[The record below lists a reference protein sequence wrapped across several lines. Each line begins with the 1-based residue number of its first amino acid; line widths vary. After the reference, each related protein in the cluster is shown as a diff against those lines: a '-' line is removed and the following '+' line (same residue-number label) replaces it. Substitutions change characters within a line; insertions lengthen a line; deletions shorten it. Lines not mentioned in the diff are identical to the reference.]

1 MSFSWNS
8 CHSWQIKKDLS
19 ANDDQPFTILNT
31 PVHAVTMAKTLA
43 LARRF
48 MAEPRL
54 HQICTTN
61 PEFVMAAQTD
71 ADFRRVLHEADLCLA
86 DGIGLVWAS
95 RWLGAPLPERVP
107 GSELVYHLA
116 ELCAQKGW
124 RLFLLG
130 AAPGVAEQA
139 AAIFQARYPG
149 LIIVGT
155 YAGSPDPA
163 ENEAIVQR
171 INESRADV
179 LFVAYGA
186 PRQDKWIAR
195 NREALTA
202 VRLAIGVGGSLD
214 FVTGKAVRAPCW
226 LQKLGL
232 EWLHRLIKEPWRWRR
247 MLALPRF
254 VVRVILDS
262 EVNDRDR

>member
-1 MSFSWNS
+1 MIELISN
-8 CHSWQIKKDLS
+8 L
-19 ANDDQPFTILNT
+19 QPLIILDT
-31 PVHAVTMAKTLA
+31 PVHAATMADTLA
-43 LARRF
+43 QVRQF
-48 MAEPRL
+48 MIEPRL

-71 ADFRRVLHEADLCLA
+71 DDFRQILWKADLCLP
-86 DGIGLVWAS
+86 DGIGLVVAS
-95 RWLGAPLPERVP
+95 HWVGRQSGQRPLPERVP

-116 ELCAQKGW
+116 ELCARHGW
-124 RLFLLG
+124 RLYLLG
-130 AAPGVAEQA
+130 AAPGVAEEA
-139 AAIFQARYPG
+139 AAIFQAKYPD
-149 LIIVGT
+149 LIIAGT
-155 YAGSPDPA
+155 YAGSPDQA

-171 INESRADV
+171 INISRAEM

-186 PRQDKWIAR
+186 PRQDKWIDR
-195 NREALTA
+195 NRQALPT

-214 FVTGKAVRAPCW
+214 FVTGKSIRAPRW

-254 VVRVILDS
+254 ALAVVTSRRGDTVA
-262 EVNDRDR
+262 R